1 MVFKQIAGLLA
12 RRIVF
17 TKKVGDHVARGER
30 VGLIK
35 FGSRTDVIFAADA
48 EMKVRVGDHVK
59 GGSSV
64 LAVAQPRAAVL
75 PSLRAECGGG
85 AMSEQPMQ
93 RADDSPEPRRRR
105 KGLYILPSVFTA
117 GNMAAGY
124 YAISQA
130 IQGTASDPW
139 HFDHA
144 AKAIGFAIVF
154 DFFDGGIA
162 RLTNTTSAFGRELDS
177 MADVIAFGVAP
188 AVLAW
193 MWGFRMLPLTG
204 DPDLRNR
211 VIQLGA
217 IATFVFL
224 LAGAS
229 RLARFNIQVNPQ
241 PSNPGRPGRK
251 YFVGMPIPAGA
262 GAVAA
267 VVHLVQ
273 GDPLQYWW
281 LSIGWGV
288 FVFALAFLMVSTWR
302 FFSLKGINFRQP
314 QNFRW
319 LIVIGA
325 VIALIWFSSQYVL
338 FLLALVYILSGV
350 LARLSFVFRRPT
362 LPPPPPQDEASHA

>member
-1 MVFKQIAGLLA
+1 MSDHASQHGLSPA
-12 RRIVF
+12 RQ
-17 TKKVGDHVARGER
+17 RG
-30 VGLIK
+30 
-35 FGSRTDVIFAADA
+35 
-48 EMKVRVGDHVK
+48 VK
-59 GGSSV
+59 
-64 LAVAQPRAAVL
+64 
-75 PSLRAECGGG
+75 
-85 AMSEQPMQ
+85 
-93 RADDSPEPRRRR
+93 
-105 KGLYILPSVFTA
+105 KGLYLLPSMFTA

-130 IQGTASDPW
+130 IQGTPADPW
-139 HFDHA
+139 HFDMA
-144 AKAIGFAIVF
+144 AKAIGIAIVL

-162 RLTNTTSAFGRELDS
+162 RLTNTASDFGKELDS
-177 MADVIAFGVAP
+177 LADVIAFGVAP

-193 MWGFRMLPLTG
+193 MWGFRMLPAEWNS
-204 DPDLRNR
+204 DFRVR

-217 IATFVFL
+217 VATFIFL

-267 VVHLVQ
+267 MVHLVH
-273 GDPLQYWW
+273 GNPLQIWW

-288 FVFALAFLMVSTWR
+288 FVFAIAFLMVSTWR

-314 QNFRW
+314 RNFRW
-319 LIVIGA
+319 VIIIGL
-325 VIALIWFSSQYVL
+325 VMALILYSSQYVL
-338 FLLALVYILSGV
+338 FALALVYILSGV

-362 LPPPPPQDEASHA
+362 VPPPPQQDEASHA

>member
-1 MVFKQIAGLLA
+1 
-12 RRIVF
+12 
-17 TKKVGDHVARGER
+17 
-30 VGLIK
+30 
-35 FGSRTDVIFAADA
+35 
-48 EMKVRVGDHVK
+48 
-59 GGSSV
+59 
-64 LAVAQPRAAVL
+64 
-75 PSLRAECGGG
+75 
-85 AMSEQPMQ
+85 MSEQLT
-93 RADDSPEPRRRR
+93 RRSALNAERRRMR
-105 KGLYILPSVFTA
+105 KGLYILPSMFTA

-130 IQGTASDPW
+130 IQGTVADPW

-144 AKAIGFAIVF
+144 AKAIGIAIVL

-162 RLTNTTSAFGRELDS
+162 RLTNTASAFGKELDS
-177 MADVIAFGVAP
+177 LADVIAFGVAP

-193 MWGFRMLPLTG
+193 IWGFRMLPQVG
-204 DPDLRNR
+204 DPDLRIR

-273 GDPLQYWW
+273 GGPLQVWW

-302 FFSLKGINFRQP
+302 FFSLKGINFRER

-338 FLLALVYILSGV
+338 FALALLYILSGV
-350 LARLSFVFRRPT
+350 LARLSFVVRRPN

>member
-1 MVFKQIAGLLA
+1 MKPPFQRREPDALPPYRRVRRGLYL
-12 RRIVF
+12 
-17 TKKVGDHVARGER
+17 
-30 VGLIK
+30 
-35 FGSRTDVIFAADA
+35 
-48 EMKVRVGDHVK
+48 
-59 GGSSV
+59 
-64 LAVAQPRAAVL
+64 L
-75 PSLRAECGGG
+75 PS
-85 AMSEQPMQ
+85 M
-93 RADDSPEPRRRR
+93 
-105 KGLYILPSVFTA
+105 FTA

-130 IQGTASDPW
+130 IQGTAGDPW
-139 HFDHA
+139 HFDQA

-162 RLTNTTSAFGRELDS
+162 RLTNTASEFGRELDS
-177 MADVIAFGVAP
+177 LADVIAFGVAP

-193 MWGFRMLPLTG
+193 MWGFRMLPLEG
-204 DPDLRNR
+204 DLDLRTR
-211 VIQLGA
+211 VVQLGA

-273 GDPLQYWW
+273 GNPLQIWW

-288 FVFALAFLMVSTWR
+288 FVFAIAFLMVSTWR

-319 LIVIGA
+319 LIMIGLM
-325 VIALIWFSSQYVL
+325 IALIWVASQYVL
-338 FLLALVYILSGV
+338 FALALIYILSGV
-350 LARLSFVFRRPT
+350 LARLSFVFRRPAV
-362 LPPPPPQDEASHA
+362 PPPPHQDEASHA

>member
-1 MVFKQIAGLLA
+1 MNEDLK
-12 RRIVF
+12 
-17 TKKVGDHVARGER
+17 HNRGSWD
-30 VGLIK
+30 K
-35 FGSRTDVIFAADA
+35 
-48 EMKVRVGDHVK
+48 
-59 GGSSV
+59 
-64 LAVAQPRAAVL
+64 
-75 PSLRAECGGG
+75 
-85 AMSEQPMQ
+85 
-93 RADDSPEPRRRR
+93 PRRTR
-105 KGLYILPSVFTA
+105 KGLYILPSIFTA

-130 IQGTASDPW
+130 ILGTASAPA
-139 HFDHA
+139 HFNLA
-144 AKAIGFAIVF
+144 AQAIGVAIVL
-154 DFFDGGIA
+154 DFFDGGVA
-162 RLTNTTSAFGRELDS
+162 RLTNTASPFGRELDS
-177 MADVIAFGVAP
+177 LADVIAFGIAP
-188 AVLAW
+188 AILAW
-193 MWGFRMLPLTG
+193 TWGFRMLPLAG
-204 DPDLRNR
+204 DLDVRAR

-224 LAGAS
+224 LAGAC

-273 GDPLQYWW
+273 GNPLQIWW

-302 FFSLKGINFRQP
+302 FFSFKGINFRQP

-325 VIALIWFSSQYVL
+325 VMALVWFSSQYVL
-338 FLLALVYILSGV
+338 FAIALVYILAGV
-350 LARLSFVFRRPT
+350 IARLSFVFRRPAVSPT
-362 LPPPPPQDEASHA
+362 PPHDEVLHAR